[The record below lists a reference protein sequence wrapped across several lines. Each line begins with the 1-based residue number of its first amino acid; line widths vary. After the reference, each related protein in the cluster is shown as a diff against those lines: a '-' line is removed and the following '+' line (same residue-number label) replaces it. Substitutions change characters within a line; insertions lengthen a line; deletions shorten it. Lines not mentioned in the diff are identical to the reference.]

1 MQYKNFIT
9 EILEEASKIALR
21 YYGKVSG
28 SIKSDDPNQVL
39 TKADIEIGKYL
50 ISQIGK
56 RFPDHNIIDEEAGV
70 IDKNSPFTWV
80 TDPVDGTSNF
90 AAGTPLYGV
99 MVGLLK
105 NDKAIAGGIALP
117 AFSEIYYAE
126 KEQGS
131 FCNGKQITV
140 TKETDLKAVLVVYG
154 IDSNHENP
162 DTTRQ
167 EAKLFGEIALA
178 CRNIRISN
186 SCFDTMMVARGSY
199 GGWLN
204 KSSKIWDNVPQHTI
218 IEEAGGTY
226 TDFYGKQMDYSSSLK
241 RAKENFTQCIAS
253 PTLHKQ
259 LQKIVHKNNG

>member
-1 MQYKNFIT
+1 MQYKDFTTNV
-9 EILEEASKIALR
+9 LKEASKIALG
-21 YYGKVSG
+21 YYGKVSA
-28 SIKSDDPNQVL
+28 SIKPEDPNQVL

-50 ISQIGK
+50 ISRIEKQ
-56 RFPDHNIIDEEAGV
+56 FPDHNIIDEEAGV
-70 IDKNSPFTWV
+70 IDKDSSFTWV

-90 AAGTPLYGV
+90 AAGAPLYGV
-99 MVGLLK
+99 MIGLLK
-105 NDKAIAGGIALP
+105 DDKPIAGGIALP

-126 KEQGS
+126 KGQGA
-131 FCNGKQITV
+131 FCNNKKVTV
-140 TKETDLKAVLVVYG
+140 SKEASLKSVLVVYG

-162 DTTRQ
+162 DITRQ

-218 IEEAGGTY
+218 IEEAGGVY
-226 TDFYGKQMDYSSSLK
+226 TDFYGKPMDYLNSLK
-241 RAKENFTQCIAS
+241 RSKENFTQCIAS
-253 PTLHKQ
+253 PALHKQ
-259 LQKIVHKNNG
+259 LQEIVHKNNG